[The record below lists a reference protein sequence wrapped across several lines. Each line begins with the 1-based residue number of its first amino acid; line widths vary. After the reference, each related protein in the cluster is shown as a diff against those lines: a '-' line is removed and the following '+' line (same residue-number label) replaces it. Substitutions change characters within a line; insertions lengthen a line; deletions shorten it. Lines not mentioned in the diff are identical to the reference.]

1 MKIVSKVFI
10 ITLTVLLSIG
20 HFKLYAQWQLDNE
33 QGLVFSGYN
42 DVRIPNET
50 GTKISLSEEL
60 KTDPVFFFRVK
71 LLYPISDKHN
81 IAILIA
87 PLRLEAKGKVDR
99 DVIFE
104 GEVFPAD
111 TQLQSVYVFNS
122 YRFTY
127 RYDFYHVDNL
137 QAGIGLTAKLRDAS
151 ISLEGGN
158 KKAKKT
164 NLGFVPLINF
174 RVQWMFAKEFSIVL
188 DGDALA
194 SPQGR
199 AEDILL
205 AIQYNPV
212 KSIGLKV
219 GYRILEGGADVEEVY
234 NFAMLH
240 YILAGAIITF

>member
-1 MKIVSKVFI
+1 
-10 ITLTVLLSIG
+10 
-20 HFKLYAQWQLDNE
+20 LDNE
-33 QGLVFSGYN
+33 QGFVFSGYN
-42 DVRIPNET
+42 DVRIPNES
-50 GTKISLSEEL
+50 GTKISLSKEL
-60 KTDPVFFFRVK
+60 KTDPVFFSRVK
-71 LLYPISDKHN
+71 LLYPISAKHN
-81 IAILIA
+81 ISILIA
-87 PLRLEAKGKVDR
+87 PLQLKAHGKVDR
-99 DVIFE
+99 DVNFE
-104 GEVFPAD
+104 GEVFPAA

-127 RYDFYHVDNL
+127 SYNFHHADNL

-151 ISLEGGN
+151 ISLEGGS

-174 RVQWMFAKEFSIVL
+174 RVQWIFAKEFSFVL

-205 AIQYNPV
+205 AIQYDPV
-212 KSIGLKV
+212 KSIGLKI
-219 GYRILEGGADVEEVY
+219 GYRILEGGADVDEVY
-234 NFAMLH
+234 NFTMLH